1 MATDQRD
8 ETPEVGL
15 LEAVWRYR
23 WSSVAL
29 ILVTAVIAG
38 AATFFVFGNVEATAR
53 FAVVDPR
60 STTYLRMG
68 VSSDSSYIAYTA
80 QRAAFAQSAGVL
92 DRARQLLET
101 EQKVVVDLET
111 LRQSVTAS
119 PGTAGGI
126 VVVTSTAKTDKL
138 AAQMSNSVVAAY
150 QILTEADAQ
159 RDQEKLL
166 KSVRTT
172 RERVQDDLKRTPK
185 GSATEASLTEALV
198 QLQLKESEA
207 TIDLAQFGG
216 GVRFVDQA
224 NPLKITPSKVPTNIA
239 IGLAVG
245 ALLAVVIA
253 FLRATNPIGTVRQAT
268 TPTGQRHKPAQPRRP
283 LLPRPEINGST
294 ARAEYDDRPTAA
306 FERISLPAKPA
317 EPAPDRLVHER
328 PAIERP
334 AQARPAA
341 ERPRSERPNSERPLS
356 ETPERP
362 APEKASRPAT
372 GTWPEPPG
380 KAPTAGGPPDDDS
393 EPVVTIDTGAAS

>member
-80 QRAAFAQSAGVL
+80 QRAAFTQSAGVL
-92 DRARQLLET
+92 DRARQLLEN
-101 EQKVVVDLET
+101 EQQVAVDLET
-111 LRQSVTAS
+111 LRQNVTAS

-126 VVVTSTAKTDKL
+126 VVVTATAKTDKL

-224 NPLKITPSKVPTNIA
+224 NPLKLTPSKVPTNIA

-245 ALLAVVIA
+245 ALLAIVIA

-268 TPTGQRHKPAQPRRP
+268 IATGQRHKPAPPRRP
-283 LLPRPEINGST
+283 LLPRPEINGS
-294 ARAEYDDRPTAA
+294 ASVKAEYDDRPTAA
-306 FERISLPAKPA
+306 FERISLPAK
-317 EPAPDRLVHER
+317 APDQRPELTAAEKPPTER
-328 PAIERP
+328 PTPPPPI
-334 AQARPAA
+334 
-341 ERPRSERPNSERPLS
+341 RS
-356 ETPERP
+356 
-362 APEKASRPAT
+362 
-372 GTWPEPPG
+372 WPEPP
-380 KAPTAGGPPDDDS
+380 KAARTPAAKDTPAEDPPDDDS

>member
-1 MATDQRD
+1 MRPCGAIGG
-8 ETPEVGL
+8 PP
-15 LEAVWRYR
+15 
-23 WSSVAL
+23 SHL
-29 ILVTAVIAG
+29 ILATAVIAG

-68 VSSDSSYIAYTA
+68 VASDSSYIAYTA

-92 DRARQLLET
+92 DRARQLLEN

-126 VVVTSTAKTDKL
+126 VVVTSTAKSDKL

-172 RERVQDDLKRTPK
+172 RERVQADLKRAPD

-245 ALLAVVIA
+245 TLLAIVIA
-253 FLRATNPIGTVRQAT
+253 FLRAP
-268 TPTGQRHKPAQPRRP
+268 PARSEPSARSP
-283 LLPRPEINGST
+283 PRPASATSPPSPGVRCCPGRRST
-294 ARAEYDDRPTAA
+294 ARPRSRPNTTTARRPPSSASACSAKPPEPVSDRPVT
-306 FERISLPAKPA
+306 ERQDRPVPPPIRAGPSRQPSPAKTPGGQA
-317 EPAPDRLVHER
+317 NPWPKTR
-328 PAIERP
+328 PTTT
-334 AQARPAA
+334 
-341 ERPRSERPNSERPLS
+341 PNP
-356 ETPERP
+356 
-362 APEKASRPAT
+362 
-372 GTWPEPPG
+372 W
-380 KAPTAGGPPDDDS
+380 
-393 EPVVTIDTGAAS
+393 

>member
-29 ILVTAVIAG
+29 ILATAVMAG

-92 DRARQLLET
+92 DRARQLLEN

-172 RERVQDDLKRTPK
+172 RERVQADLKRAPD
-185 GSATEASLTEALV
+185 GSATESSLTEALV

-224 NPLKITPSKVPTNIA
+224 NPLKVTPSKVPTNIA

-245 ALLAVVIA
+245 TLLAIVIA

-268 TPTGQRHKPAQPRRP
+268 TPTGQRHKPPQPRRP
-283 LLPRPEINGST
+283 LLPRPEINGS
-294 ARAEYDDRPTAA
+294 APVKAEYDDRPTAA

-317 EPAPDRLVHER
+317 ESPSASATDKPDRPV
-328 PAIERP
+328 PPPI
-334 AQARPAA
+334 
-341 ERPRSERPNSERPLS
+341 RS
-356 ETPERP
+356 
-362 APEKASRPAT
+362 
-372 GTWPEPPG
+372 WPEPPA
-380 KAPTAGGPPDDDS
+380 KTPAARPPVADDPPDDDS
-393 EPVVTIDTGAAS
+393 EPVVTIDTGAAN

>member
-1 MATDQRD
+1 MHKRGEQAFVATDQRD

-23 WSSVAL
+23 WSSLAL
-29 ILVTAVIAG
+29 ILVAAVAAG

-92 DRARQLLET
+92 DRARQLLEN

-126 VVVTSTAKTDKL
+126 VVVTATAKTDKL
-138 AAQMSNSVVAAY
+138 AAQMANSVVAAY

-159 RDQEKLL
+159 REQEKLL
-166 KSVRTT
+166 KSVRST
-172 RERVQDDLKRTPK
+172 RTRVQDDLKRAPD
-185 GSATEASLTEALV
+185 GSATESSLTEALV

-245 ALLAVVIA
+245 ALLAIVIA
-253 FLRATNPIGTVRQAT
+253 FLRATNPIGTIREVT

-283 LLPRPEINGST
+283 TASRPEINGT
-294 ARAEYDDRPTAA
+294 APVKAEYDDRPTAA
-306 FERISLPAKPA
+306 FERISLPAKPP
-317 EPAPDRLVHER
+317 EPAT
-328 PAIERP
+328 PAIEKAP
-334 AQARPAA
+334 A
-341 ERPRSERPNSERPLS
+341 EK
-356 ETPERP
+356 P
-362 APEKASRPAT
+362 APPPPIRS
-372 GTWPEPPG
+372 WPEPPPA
-380 KAPTAGGPPDDDS
+380 KTPAKAPAKTPASRKPAPTAPADPPDDDA

>member
-23 WSSVAL
+23 WSSLAL
-29 ILVTAVIAG
+29 ILVAAVAAG

-92 DRARQLLET
+92 DRARQLLEN

-126 VVVTSTAKTDKL
+126 VVVTATAKTDKL
-138 AAQMSNSVVAAY
+138 AAQMANSVVAAY

-159 RDQEKLL
+159 REQEKLL
-166 KSVRTT
+166 KSVRST
-172 RERVQDDLKRTPK
+172 RTRVQDDLKRAPD
-185 GSATEASLTEALV
+185 GSATESSLTEALV

-245 ALLAVVIA
+245 ALLAIVIA
-253 FLRATNPIGTVRQAT
+253 FLRATNPIGTIREVT
-268 TPTGQRHKPAQPRRP
+268 TPTGQRHKPAQSRRP
-283 LLPRPEINGST
+283 VPSRPEINGT
-294 ARAEYDDRPTAA
+294 APVKAEYDDRPTAA
-306 FERISLPAKPA
+306 FERISLPAKTP
-317 EPAPDRLVHER
+317 EPAT
-328 PAIERP
+328 PAIEKAP
-334 AQARPAA
+334 A
-341 ERPRSERPNSERPLS
+341 EK
-356 ETPERP
+356 P
-362 APEKASRPAT
+362 APPPIRS
-372 GTWPEPPG
+372 WPEPPPT
-380 KAPTAGGPPDDDS
+380 KAPAKTPAKTPASRKPAPTTPADPPDDDA